1 MGFVSDEEMLRTSGL
16 ILTDEQGKTGLT
28 LAAILL
34 FGTDNMIA
42 SACAHHKTDC
52 ICRVYNLDRYDDRD
66 VIDPTNLLDSYER
79 MFDFGQKHLNDQ
91 FVLDGIQRVSTRD
104 AILREIISNS
114 LAHRD
119 YSNGYVAK
127 MLIEKDR
134 ILMENGNRAHG
145 VGALSLVHSS
155 LSLRIRQFPRY
166 SEKLDLP
173 MNLAVGCETATS
185 IRDFTALLIQSLS
198 RGTSLKL

>member
-1 MGFVSDEEMLRTSGL
+1 MLRTSGL

>member
-1 MGFVSDEEMLRTSGL
+1 MSDEEMLRTSGL